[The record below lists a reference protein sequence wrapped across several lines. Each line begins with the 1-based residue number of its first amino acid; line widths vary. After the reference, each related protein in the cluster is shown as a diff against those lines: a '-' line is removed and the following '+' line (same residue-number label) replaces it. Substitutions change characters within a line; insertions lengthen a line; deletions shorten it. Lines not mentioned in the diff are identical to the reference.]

1 MALPSYR
8 LCGPF
13 SWPQDPSP
21 SCGCPAPCSAHYPS
35 LGCSFLSSIPS
46 TPRFLSSTGSCLV
59 MELHS
64 TENEDTYLP
73 LTAWALS
80 FSETPWSEEIKGTDG
95 IDLRSEQ
102 DEFKTLKGR
111 DRNSQDTIAV
121 LLLSF
126 VQWAVV
132 DLENCSEKIPQG
144 VDLRRLVI
152 HNDHKV
158 SGL

>member
-1 MALPSYR
+1 
-8 LCGPF
+8 
-13 SWPQDPSP
+13 
-21 SCGCPAPCSAHYPS
+21 
-35 LGCSFLSSIPS
+35 
-46 TPRFLSSTGSCLV
+46 

-158 SGL
+158 SGLWSPRWAGSRPLSTTTQQILPSGGSST

>member
-1 MALPSYR
+1 
-8 LCGPF
+8 
-13 SWPQDPSP
+13 
-21 SCGCPAPCSAHYPS
+21 
-35 LGCSFLSSIPS
+35 
-46 TPRFLSSTGSCLV
+46 

-73 LTAWALS
+73 LTAWAVS